1 MDQFGLVTNA
11 TWTDLDGDELLDLVV
26 VGEWMPITI
35 LMNKNGSFNNITES
49 NGLTEAAGW
58 YYSVISEDFDG
69 DGDQDLIA
77 GNLGLNYKY
86 KASVDHTFEVYSDD
100 LDGNGVNDIVL
111 SYHEHGEI
119 FPVRGKSCSS
129 QQVPSLSEKVETFNE
144 FANSNI
150 FDLYGSSL
158 ENAVHLKAYNFASVY
173 IENLGDNKFSLRPL
187 LNDAQ
192 FSSVNSII
200 SKDFNG
206 DGVLDIVISGNL
218 YPAEIE
224 TPRNDAGMGLYLVGD
239 GKGNFSPV
247 HISESG
253 FVAPNDAKDMKLINI
268 GSNGRQVILVGNNQD
283 YLQAIGFEIRNERKT
298 ISMTN

>member
-1 MDQFGLVTNA
+1 
-11 TWTDLDGDELLDLVV
+11 
-26 VGEWMPITI
+26 
-35 LMNKNGSFNNITES
+35 MNKNDSFVNVTES
-49 NGLTEAAGW
+49 NGLAESAGW

-86 KASVDHTFEVYSDD
+86 KATIDHPFEVYSDD
-100 LDGNGVNDIVL
+100 LDGNGMNDIVL
-111 SYHEHGEI
+111 GYYEHGEI

-129 QQVPSLSEKVETFNE
+129 QQMPSLGEKVETFNE

-150 FDLYGSSL
+150 FDLYGSAL
-158 ENAVHLKAYNFASVY
+158 EKAIHYKAYNFATVY
-173 IENLGDNKFSLRPL
+173 IENLGNNEFKIKPL
-187 LNDAQ
+187 VNDAQ

-206 DGVLDIVISGNL
+206 DGILDIVISGNL

-224 TPRNDAGMGLYLVGD
+224 TPRNDAGMGLYLEGD
-239 GKGNFSPV
+239 GKGNFNPV

-253 FVAPNDAKDMKLINI
+253 FFAPNDAKDMKLINL
-268 GSNGRQVILVGNNQD
+268 GKNGKQAILVGNNQS
-283 YLQAIGFEIRNERKT
+283 YLQAIGFENKNEKKA
-298 ISMTN
+298 ISMRN